1 MNTAEIGAAIKNPQ
15 ILEHKQVNDLHA
27 LCQKHPYSGILHLLY
42 LKALSN
48 SKSVDFEEKLR
59 AFAIKIPDRQVLF
72 HLIHDVSKQNE
83 TTDIQNVVEENLVES
98 EYDQEPIEAPLTNQ
112 IEQTTEVEEADTTYA
127 DTVVQEENLIEPA
140 SRNLEFSEEETT
152 PCTTEEL
159 EIEPSANE
167 LAKADEFV
175 DNHIV
180 FEGFTDQESAGETEP
195 EEEVEREEVA
205 EKTDEESEI
214 QSFEL
219 DQAED
224 DYQAENLT
232 AGDSQERSF
241 YDWLEMRPHEQ
252 IEAVVDEVVGLEA
265 IELEQIE
272 NTADSKEKV
281 NALLDKFI
289 ENEPRISKPKTEFFS
304 PTKSAKESLSE
315 DGIPISETLAK
326 IYELQGNYPKA
337 IAIYEKLIALIP
349 NKSSYF
355 ATQIEKIKNHLI
367 SYYVNFYRHLIHYR
381 EHCANLC
388 SIGSKP

>member
-15 ILEHKQVNDLHA
+15 ILEHSQVNDLHA
-27 LCQKHPYSGILHLLY
+27 LCQNHPYSGILHLLY

-72 HLIHDVSKQNE
+72 HLIHDVSTQNE
-83 TTDIQNVVEENLVES
+83 TTEIQEVAEDNLVES
-98 EYDQEPIEAPLTNQ
+98 VYDPAPIEAPLTSK
-112 IEQTTEVEEADTTYA
+112 IEQTTDTELV
-127 DTVVQEENLIEPA
+127 DTSDVDRVAQEENLIEPV
-140 SRNLEFSEEETT
+140 SSNIEFSEEERIPSTK
-152 PCTTEEL
+152 EEP
-159 EIEPSANE
+159 EIITSANE
-167 LAKADEFV
+167 LPQADEFV

-180 FEGFTDQESAGETEP
+180 FEGFTDQQSAGETEP
-195 EEEVEREEVA
+195 DEEVEREQVG
-205 EKTDEESEI
+205 EKADGESEI

-224 DYQAENLT
+224 AYQAEHLLP
-232 AGDSQERSF
+232 GDSQERSF
-241 YDWLEMRPHEQ
+241 YDWLDMRPHKQ
-252 IEAVVDEVVGLEA
+252 IEAAVDDVVGPEA
-265 IELEQIE
+265 IEQEQIE
-272 NTADSKEKV
+272 NTTDSKEKV

-367 SYYVNFYRHLIHYR
+367 S
-381 EHCANLC
+381 
-388 SIGSKP
+388 

>member
-83 TTDIQNVVEENLVES
+83 TADIQNVVEENLVES

-167 LAKADEFV
+167 LAQADEFV

-195 EEEVEREEVA
+195 AEEVEREEVA

-232 AGDSQERSF
+232 VGDSQERSF

-367 SYYVNFYRHLIHYR
+367 S
-381 EHCANLC
+381 
-388 SIGSKP
+388 